1 MVEADIGGDQL
12 TLEAHLRKTSF
23 LVGVEEGRW
32 RVLRYE
38 WPYLV
43 VRAFGRGP
51 LGTVH
56 AMDFRLECLGYSA
69 IGPFAETWDD
79 AAGVRPPC
87 PGDGAAP
94 PSIVDAL
101 KQWNETGTGYG
112 GIYRPWQRGAAAH
125 NDWANKRP
133 DLAWHSRRD
142 LTFIM
147 EQLYA
152 LASEQASW
160 LDYRAAA

>member
-38 WPYLV
+38 WLYLV

-69 IGPFAETWDD
+69 IGPFADTWDD
-79 AAGVRPPC
+79 AAGVRRSEERRVGTAC
-87 PGDGAAP
+87 VSTCRSRWAP
-94 PSIVDAL
+94 F
-101 KQWNETGTGYG
+101 
-112 GIYRPWQRGAAAH
+112 H
-125 NDWANKRP
+125 
-133 DLAWHSRRD
+133 
-142 LTFIM
+142 
-147 EQLYA
+147 
-152 LASEQASW
+152 
-160 LDYRAAA
+160 